1 MEMYSIHHLW
11 LIDQVVKQGRSY
23 NKLLYLSLDSM

>member
-11 LIDQVVKQGRSY
+11 VTDQVVKQGRSY
-23 NKLLYLSLDSM
+23 NKPLYLSLASR